1 MFIHGL
7 TGNRRST
14 WTRDWTFKG
23 RKETTFWPKELL
35 PGDVKDVR
43 ILTWGYDA
51 DVVQPKLFRMASNND
66 IKAHAIN
73 LCTDLA
79 NTRTSCPGVGS
90 HDHREVLLRV
100 RTDDMLATDHLR
112 CSQSWW
118 LGL

>member
-14 WTRDWTFKG
+14 WTKDWTFKG

-35 PGDVKDVR
+35 PEDVKDVR

-51 DVVQPKLFRMASNND
+51 DVVRPELFRMASNND
-66 IKAHAIN
+66 IKAHAGN

-79 NTRTSCPGVGS
+79 NM
-90 HDHREVLLRV
+90 
-100 RTDDMLATDHLR
+100 RTDCPQVSRRGVVVSTDLR
-112 CSQSWW
+112 SDSDQLFSSFTV
-118 LGL
+118 LVV